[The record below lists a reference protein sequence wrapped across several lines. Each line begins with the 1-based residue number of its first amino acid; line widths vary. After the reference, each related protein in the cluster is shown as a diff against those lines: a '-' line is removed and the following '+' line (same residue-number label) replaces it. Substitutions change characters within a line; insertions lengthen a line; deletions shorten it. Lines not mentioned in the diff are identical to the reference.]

1 MRKKDDFYD
10 DGRTVADMSCLE
22 GQSVFSM
29 RRSLKKGE
37 KKQKKTNDD
46 QQFDGDTR
54 RIYLKAALIS
64 TFRRR
69 IRSILLC
76 VKVFFIGAV
85 GSSSYSAR

>member
-10 DGRTVADMSCLE
+10 DGRTVADMSCFE

-29 RRSLKKGE
+29 RSSTKKGE
-37 KKQKKTNDD
+37 KKQKKTGD

-64 TFRRR
+64 TLLIASVF
-69 IRSILLC
+69 IVACAIFILFCQHIWL
-76 VKVFFIGAV
+76 
-85 GSSSYSAR
+85 R

>member
-10 DGRTVADMSCLE
+10 DGRTVADMSCFE

-29 RRSLKKGE
+29 RRSTKKSE
-37 KKQKKTNDD
+37 KKQKKTGD

-64 TFRRR
+64 TLLIASVF
-69 IRSILLC
+69 IVACAVFILFCQHIWL
-76 VKVFFIGAV
+76 
-85 GSSSYSAR
+85 R